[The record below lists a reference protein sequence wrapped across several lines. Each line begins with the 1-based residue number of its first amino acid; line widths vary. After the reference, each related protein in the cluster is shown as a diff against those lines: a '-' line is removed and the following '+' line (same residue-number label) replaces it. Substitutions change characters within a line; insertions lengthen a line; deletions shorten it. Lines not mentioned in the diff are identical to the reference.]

1 MSDKDVERVMEL
13 AFCSEEKAKEALSK
27 TGDVVDAVDMILEIP
42 PTRGAP
48 KSKVLTEE
56 QKEQA
61 RIRGL
66 MEQMDHSVNTNLVKS
81 NPPDSSYQESQRN
94 LALAQEELSLR
105 SDCTQ
110 SSHLKVLEEVE

>member
-1 MSDKDVERVMEL
+1 MIDKDVERVMEL

-48 KSKVLTEE
+48 KPKVLTEL

-61 RIRGL
+61 KMRSS
-66 MEQMDHSVNTNLVKS
+66 MEQIDRSLHTNLTKLNQPV
-81 NPPDSSYQESQRN
+81 SSYQESHRN
-94 LALAQEELSLR
+94 LALSQEELSLR

>member
-48 KSKVLTEE
+48 KPKVLTEL

-61 RIRGL
+61 KIRKS
-66 MEQMDHSVNTNLVKS
+66 MEQIDRSLNTNLVKIS
-81 NPPDSSYQESQRN
+81 QSETSSQELQRN
-94 LALAQEELSLR
+94 LALVQEEMSLH
-105 SDCTQ
+105 SDYTQ
-110 SSHLKVLEEVE
+110 SSHLKVLEEVD

>member
-48 KSKVLTEE
+48 KPKILTEE

-61 RIRGL
+61 KIRSS
-66 MEQMDHSVNTNLVKS
+66 MEEIDRSIHTNLTKTS
-81 NPPDSSYQESQRN
+81 QPESSYQESQGN
-94 LALAQEELSLR
+94 LAPLLEEMSLH
-105 SDCTQ
+105 SDYTQ
-110 SSHLKVLEEVE
+110 SSHLKVLKEEE